1 MFFIPLNQP
10 ESVTLVVH
18 ALRAAAGQADCSICP
33 VRKVC
38 ERQCL
43 AIAASIEKMLVEQ
56 TLPQV
61 YDEPEPV
68 EPAPQGGKPKETRL
82 TVVK

>member
-1 MFFIPLNQP
+1 MFLIPLNQP
-10 ESVTLVVH
+10 ESVALVVH

-43 AIAASIEKMLVEQ
+43 AIAASIEKMLIEQ
-56 TLPQV
+56 TLPHV
-61 YDEPEPV
+61 FDEAGPAV
-68 EPAPQGGKPKETRL
+68 PAPTGAKQKETRF
-82 TVVK
+82 TVIK